1 MKILFYDTKKY
12 DKESFDKVLPK
23 YEDIEIEYVD
33 SDISVRNAVYAKGFE
48 AVCGFVSSD
57 FSAKVID
64 VLADNGVKIIL
75 LRCAGFNNVDISRAK
90 ERGVLVFRVPGY
102 SPEAVAEHAMAL
114 ALASNMQTASS
125 ARCFPTRPTLF
136 VERSSTTISV
146 LGALMLCAAAVRAC
160 PPSPTLPGCT
170 P

>member
-75 LRCAGFNNVDISRAK
+75 LRCAGFNNVDIKRAK
-90 ERGVLVFRVPGY
+90 ERGVLVMRVPGY

-114 ALASNMQTASS
+114 DTFIRDTSRLERIILALWDLQD
-125 ARCFPTRPTLF
+125 L
-136 VERSSTTISV
+136 IS
-146 LGALMLCAAAVRAC
+146 LRKQQE
-160 PPSPTLPGCT
+160 
-170 P
+170 

>member
-75 LRCAGFNNVDISRAK
+75 LRCAGFNNVDVKRAK
-90 ERGVLVFRVPGY
+90 ERGVLVLRVPGY

-114 ALASNMQTASS
+114 ALASNRHIHKGYIKLEKT
-125 ARCFPTRPTLF
+125 TLALW
-136 VERSSTTISV
+136 VLQDLIS
-146 LGALMLCAAAVRAC
+146 LRKQQE
-160 PPSPTLPGCT
+160 
-170 P
+170 

>member
-75 LRCAGFNNVDISRAK
+75 LRCAGFNNVDVKRAK
-90 ERGVLVFRVPGY
+90 ERGVLVLRVPGY

-114 ALASNMQTASS
+114 ALQVTDTFIRDTSRLEKT
-125 ARCFPTRPTLF
+125 TLALW
-136 VERSSTTISV
+136 VLQDLIS
-146 LGALMLCAAAVRAC
+146 LRKQQE
-160 PPSPTLPGCT
+160 
-170 P
+170 

>member
-64 VLADNGVKIIL
+64 VLADNGVKMSFSSESSGIL
-75 LRCAGFNNVDISRAK
+75 TGGSGRTCYGS
-90 ERGVLVFRVPGY
+90 
-102 SPEAVAEHAMAL
+102 
-114 ALASNMQTASS
+114 
-125 ARCFPTRPTLF
+125 
-136 VERSSTTISV
+136 
-146 LGALMLCAAAVRAC
+146 C
-160 PPSPTLPGCT
+160 PCK
-170 P
+170 

>member
-75 LRCAGFNNVDISRAK
+75 LRCAGFNNVDIKRAK
-90 ERGVLVFRVPGY
+90 ERGVLVMRVPGY

-114 ALASNMQTASS
+114 ALASNRHIIRDTS
-125 ARCFPTRPTLF
+125 RLEKTTLALW
-136 VERSSTTISV
+136 VLQDLIS
-146 LGALMLCAAAVRAC
+146 LRKQQE
-160 PPSPTLPGCT
+160 
-170 P
+170 

>member
-33 SDISVRNAVYAKGFE
+33 SDISVRNAVYAKGLE

-75 LRCAGFNNVDISRAK
+75 LRCAGFNNVDIKRAK
-90 ERGVLVFRVPGY
+90 ERGVLVMRVPGY
-102 SPEAVAEHAMAL
+102 SPDPLPVRQLLRSPPDPAEILPDVFRHVF
-114 ALASNMQTASS
+114 
-125 ARCFPTRPTLF
+125 RCP
-136 VERSSTTISV
+136 ED
-146 LGALMLCAAAVRAC
+146 G
-160 PPSPTLPGCT
+160 GCGR
-170 P
+170 

>member
-64 VLADNGVKIIL
+64 VLADNGVKIP
-75 LRCAGFNNVDISRAK
+75 CHISLYHK
-90 ERGVLVFRVPGY
+90 IKFSYL
-102 SPEAVAEHAMAL
+102 H
-114 ALASNMQTASS
+114 
-125 ARCFPTRPTLF
+125 
-136 VERSSTTISV
+136 
-146 LGALMLCAAAVRAC
+146 
-160 PPSPTLPGCT
+160 LPNI
-170 P
+170 

>member
-75 LRCAGFNNVDISRAK
+75 LRCAGFNNVDIKRAK
-90 ERGVLVFRVPGY
+90 ERGVLVQNMLWLLPLQVTDTFIRDT
-102 SPEAVAEHAMAL
+102 SRLEKTTL
-114 ALASNMQTASS
+114 ALWVLQD
-125 ARCFPTRPTLF
+125 L
-136 VERSSTTISV
+136 IS
-146 LGALMLCAAAVRAC
+146 LRKQQE
-160 PPSPTLPGCT
+160 
-170 P
+170 

>member
-75 LRCAGFNNVDISRAK
+75 LRCAGF
-90 ERGVLVFRVPGY
+90 
-102 SPEAVAEHAMAL
+102 
-114 ALASNMQTASS
+114 
-125 ARCFPTRPTLF
+125 
-136 VERSSTTISV
+136 
-146 LGALMLCAAAVRAC
+146 
-160 PPSPTLPGCT
+160 
-170 P
+170 